1 MNDNTSDNG
10 LVEASGDINDQ
21 NTLDQALANEPVTET
36 IEPTEETE
44 LQPKVKAEK
53 SELPEPILGKY
64 RTREDAEKAFTEIQA
79 TATKA
84 QQELAELRREKQAAK
99 FDQFKDLEY
108 ADKEA
113 MNFTFQKIQELED
126 FRDNM
131 LAALQES
138 QQQQV
143 VDSSLNEVE
152 NFIEGNELLRESGL
166 DEEFKLIAT
175 HPSMQEYTLESI
187 YESRIRP
194 KIEKL
199 MGKKIRVTERGVSNS
214 TAPERSKNLDEM
226 SMEEYEA
233 SRTKLLQGAGIKG
246 IK

>member
-1 MNDNTSDNG
+1 MNDNTSGNAE
-10 LVEASGDINDQ
+10 VEASGDINDQ
-21 NTLDQALANEPVTET
+21 NTLEQALAHEPVEET
-36 IEPTEETE
+36 AETTEEAE
-44 LQPKVKAEK
+44 LQPKAKEEK

-64 RTREDAEKAFTEIQA
+64 RTREDAEKAFAAIQA

-84 QQELAELRREKQAAK
+84 QQELADLRREKQAAK
-99 FDQFKDLEY
+99 FDKFKDLEY

-113 MNFTFQKIQELED
+113 MQFTFDKIKELED

-131 LAALQES
+131 LLALQES

-143 VDSSLNEVE
+143 VDSSLQEVE
-152 NFIEGNELLRESGL
+152 HFIEGNELLRESGL

-175 HPSMQEYTLESI
+175 HPSMQEFTLESI

-199 MGKKIRVTERGVSNS
+199 MGKKIRVTERGVSES
-214 TAPERSKNLDEM
+214 TAPERTKSLDDM
-226 SMEEYEA
+226 SMDEYEA
-233 SRTKLLQGAGIKG
+233 NRNKLLQGAGIKG